1 MGNIAAAIITIG
13 DELLIGQVIDTN
25 SAWIAQQLNKMGI
38 DVLRRVAVGDSKAEI
53 ITALDEELAKASL
66 VIVTGGLG
74 PTADDITKPLL
85 NEYFGGKMVVNEQ
98 VLAHLKEMM
107 IRRNRPVLERNMKQ
121 AEVPDVCTVLFNKM
135 GSAPG
140 MWFEKDDKVI
150 ISLPGVPFEMVSIME
165 DEALP
170 RLKERF
176 TSDALLHRSIITAGE
191 GESYIAEK
199 IKDLEEALPQHIR
212 LAYLPGAGMVR
223 LRLTGRCK
231 DITMLDSE
239 LSTAQAASAARI
251 EHIVVALEDIP
262 LEHVLANWFRE
273 QHKTLGLAESC
284 TGGNVAHH
292 LTQIKG
298 ASEYFKGGIVSY
310 SNEIKEQVLGVAT
323 ATIDQYGAISEETVT
338 EMAKGAIKVL
348 DTDYS
353 FAVTGILDADG
364 ALYGVPSGTVWMAV
378 ADKQHVV
385 TKKFYFPF
393 DRLRNKDMATSM
405 GMLMIWKFINNR
417 S

>member
-1 MGNIAAAIITIG
+1 M
-13 DELLIGQVIDTN
+13 
-25 SAWIAQQLNKMGI
+25 
-38 DVLRRVAVGDSKAEI
+38 
-53 ITALDEELAKASL
+53 
-66 VIVTGGLG
+66 
-74 PTADDITKPLL
+74 
-85 NEYFGGKMVVNEQ
+85 
-98 VLAHLKEMM
+98 
-107 IRRNRPVLERNMKQ
+107 
-121 AEVPDVCTVLFNKM
+121 LFR
-135 GSAPG
+135 S
-140 MWFEKDDKVI
+140 VI

-239 LSTAQAASAARI
+239 LSTAQAAIAARI

>member
-223 LRLTGRCK
+223 LRLTGRGR
-231 DITMLDSE
+231 DAAVLASE
-239 LSTAQAASAARI
+239 LNAAQAAIAARI
-251 EHIVVALEDIP
+251 ENIVVALQDIP

-284 TGGNVAHH
+284 TGGNLAHH

-298 ASEYFKGGIVSY
+298 ASEYFKGGIVCY
-310 SNEIKEQVLGVAT
+310 SNEIKEHVLGVAT
-323 ATIDQYGAISEETVT
+323 STIEQYGAISEETVT
-338 EMAKGAIKVL
+338 EMVKGALKVL
-348 DTDYS
+348 DVEYA
-353 FAVTGILDADG
+353 FAVTGILDSDG
-364 ALYGVPSGTVWMAV
+364 ELYGAPSGTVWMAV
-378 ADKQHVV
+378 ADKQRVV
-385 TKKFYFPF
+385 AKKFYFPF

-405 GMLMIWKFINNR
+405 GMLMIWKFINNK

>member
-1 MGNIAAAIITIG
+1 MGNIAAAIITRG

-239 LSTAQAASAARI
+239 LSTAQAAIAARI